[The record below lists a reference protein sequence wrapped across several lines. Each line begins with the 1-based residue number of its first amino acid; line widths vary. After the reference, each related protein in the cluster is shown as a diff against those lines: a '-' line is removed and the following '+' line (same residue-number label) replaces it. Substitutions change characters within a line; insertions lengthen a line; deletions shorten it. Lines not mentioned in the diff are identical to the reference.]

1 MSAWLLSKSLGSLV
15 AALALAGPQSAPAPA
30 PGPVQKPA
38 DAPQGEVDP
47 RIETELSE
55 DGSLRERIQLDER
68 RAADLRGRF
77 ARVAQK
83 LRGNV
88 IRLTIERSVG
98 ERSAGE
104 RNAGEHGGAERAPG
118 EWVGS
123 ELQIATIEVSGF
135 VLDPA
140 GHVVTFGN
148 ALVQAERVSVR
159 FVNKQGLRPRRA
171 RIIGTDPETDVGVLD
186 VGPVDLPPMV
196 LGVPAGPVAA
206 GGFSV
211 ESDAAAGRDVA
222 ARMVV
227 SMSGVRGGE
236 NAVALGVLD
245 GGGAP
250 AAGGRMFQI
259 SIVRRPDTLGGIVA
273 RSDGAVVAMLYAPAF
288 GGVPDGRMQPM
299 LAVPTGQIQAG
310 VTRVLARA
318 EPAERRGE
326 APSSG
331 ATPASGRART
341 WIGLGASDL
350 AEPEFL
356 RQLDVPGAVVV
367 DEVFEASPALAA
379 GIAPHDVLLAWNGRV
394 LRTVEDLGREL
405 AASPP
410 GSKVVLGCLRG
421 LARRDVEVT
430 LGAW

>member
-1 MSAWLLSKSLGSLV
+1 MSAWLLTKSLGSLV
-15 AALALAGPQSAPAPA
+15 ATLALAGPQSAPAPA
-30 PGPVQKPA
+30 PAQKPA
-38 DAPQGEVDP
+38 DGAQGEVDL
-47 RIETELSE
+47 RIETELRE
-55 DGSLRERIQLDER
+55 DGALRERIQLDER
-68 RAADLRGRF
+68 RAADLRVRF
-77 ARVAQK
+77 AHVAQK

-98 ERSAGE
+98 ERGL
-104 RNAGEHGGAERAPG
+104 AERAPG
-118 EWVGS
+118 ERGGA

-148 ALVQAERVSVR
+148 ALAQAERVSVR

-171 RIIGTDPETDVGVLD
+171 RIIGTDPETDVSVLD
-186 VGPVDLPPMV
+186 VGPVELPQFV
-196 LGVPAGPVAA
+196 LGAPIGPVAA
-206 GGFSV
+206 GGFGN
-211 ESDAAAGRDVA
+211 ESDPAMGRDVA

-227 SMSGVRGGE
+227 SMSGVRSGE

-273 RSDGAVVAMLYAPAF
+273 RSDGTVVAMLYAPAF

-318 EPAERRGE
+318 EPADRRGE
-326 APSSG
+326 AP
-331 ATPASGRART
+331 AKVAAPTSGRART

-356 RQLDVPGAVVV
+356 RQLDVLGAVVV

-379 GIAPHDVLLAWNGRV
+379 GIVPHDVLLQWNGRA
-394 LRTVEDLGREL
+394 LRTVDDLGKEL
-405 AASPP
+405 AASAP
-410 GSKVVLGCLRG
+410 GSKAVLGCLRG

>member
-1 MSAWLLSKSLGSLV
+1 MTAWLLSKSLGSLV
-15 AALALAGPQSAPAPA
+15 ATLALAGSQSAPVPAPAPA
-30 PGPVQKPA
+30 QRPA
-38 DAPQGEVDP
+38 DEPLSGVDRP
-47 RIETELSE
+47 DVLELSE
-55 DGSLRERIQLDER
+55 DGALRERIQIDER
-68 RAADLRGRF
+68 RAADLRVRF

-88 IRLTIERSVG
+88 IRLTIERGVG
-98 ERSAGE
+98 ERGL
-104 RNAGEHGGAERAPG
+104 AERAPG
-118 EWVGS
+118 ERGGA
-123 ELQIATIEVSGF
+123 ELPIATIEVSGF

-159 FVNKQGLRPRRA
+159 FVNKPGLRPRRA
-171 RIIGTDPETDVGVLD
+171 RIIGTDLETDVGVLD
-186 VGPVDLPPMV
+186 VGPVELPPMV
-196 LGVPAGPVAA
+196 LGVPNGPVATGA
-206 GGFSV
+206 FGV
-211 ESDAAAGRDVA
+211 ESDPAGTRDVA

-259 SIVRRPDTLGGIVA
+259 SIVRQPDTLGGIVA
-273 RSDGAVVAMLYAPAF
+273 RCDGTVVAMLYAPAF
-288 GGVPDGRMQPM
+288 GGVPAGRMQPM

-318 EPAERRGE
+318 EPADRRGE

-331 ATPASGRART
+331 AAPATSGRART

-350 AEPEFL
+350 AEAEFL

-379 GIAPHDVLLAWNGRV
+379 GIVPHDVLFAWNGRA
-394 LRTVEDLGREL
+394 LRTVDDLGKEL

>member
-38 DAPQGEVDP
+38 DAPQGEVDL
-47 RIETELSE
+47 RIEKELRE
-55 DGSLRERIQLDER
+55 DGALRERIQLDER
-68 RAADLRGRF
+68 RTADLSVRF
-77 ARVAQK
+77 AHVAQK

-104 RNAGEHGGAERAPG
+104 HGLAERAPG
-118 EWVGS
+118 ERVGG

-171 RIIGTDPETDVGVLD
+171 RISGTDPETDVGVLD
-186 VGPVDLPPMV
+186 VGPVDLPPMA
-196 LGVPAGPVAA
+196 LGAPAGPVAA

-273 RSDGAVVAMLYAPAF
+273 RSDGTVVAMLYAPAF

-310 VTRVLARA
+310 AARVLARA

-326 APSSG
+326 APANG

>member
-1 MSAWLLSKSLGSLV
+1 MSSWLLLKSLGSLV
-15 AALALAGPQSAPAPA
+15 ATLALAGPQSAPAPA

-38 DAPQGEVDP
+38 EAPQGEVDP

-68 RAADLRGRF
+68 RAADLRVRF
-77 ARVAQK
+77 ARVAQT

-98 ERSAGE
+98 ARGL
-104 RNAGEHGGAERAPG
+104 AERAPG
-118 EWVGS
+118 ERGGA
-123 ELQIATIEVSGF
+123 ELPIATIEVSGF

-186 VGPVDLPPMV
+186 VGPVDLPPMA
-196 LGVPAGPVAA
+196 LGVPAGPVAV

-211 ESDAAAGRDVA
+211 EADPAAGRDVA
-222 ARMVV
+222 SRMVV
-227 SMSGVRGGE
+227 SMSGVRSGE

-288 GGVPDGRMQPM
+288 GGVSDGRMQPM

-318 EPAERRGE
+318 ETPDRRGE
-326 APSSG
+326 VAANGAAPAG
-331 ATPASGRART
+331 GRSRT

-356 RQLDVPGAVVV
+356 RQLDLPGAVVV

-379 GIAPHDVLLAWNGRV
+379 GVAPHDVLLAWNGRP
-394 LRTVEDLGREL
+394 LRSVDDLGREL

-410 GSKVVLGCLRG
+410 GAKVVLGCLRG